1 MIDLN
6 LATYME
12 DELRCTPTKVHRYM
26 YSRILWNDHMIGIV
40 GPRGVGKLTMV
51 KQYDIRLQQTMNL
64 TMEVDIPNMPG

>member
-12 DELRCTPTKVHRYM
+12 DELRRTPTKVHRYM
-26 YSRILWNDHMIGIV
+26 YSRILWNDRMIGIV